1 MMASES
7 ERGFQLAGSTFTEHP
22 RDNHME
28 TLQRLQV
35 KVFSSAFQYLMFKK
49 PLPRKLNSDLS
60 LFFYNQLGLAMQR
73 QSRC

>member
-1 MMASES
+1 MA
-7 ERGFQLAGSTFTEHP
+7 
-22 RDNHME
+22 

-35 KVFSSAFQYLMFKK
+35 KLLSSAFQYLMFKK

>member
-1 MMASES
+1 MA
-7 ERGFQLAGSTFTEHP
+7 
-22 RDNHME
+22 

-35 KVFSSAFQYLMFKK
+35 KLLSSAFQYLMFKK
-49 PLPRKLNSDLS
+49 PLPQKLNSDLS